1 MFSIFPRDK
10 KFHILLEQMAAVA
23 YEAANG
29 LSDLVHGNTAHDEVA
44 AASAIV
50 SAKSR
55 AKAVSMEIT
64 KELCRSF
71 ITPFDREDIQ
81 AIADHLYKIPKI
93 TEKIMDRVRLHKL
106 TGKNDDF
113 LPQIDL
119 IKQEAEA
126 MRDIVKELSIKGDA
140 KRILDKVALL
150 HQLEQK
156 GDNVRQDLLSAL
168 YSSDRD
174 IRDLLI
180 RRDIY
185 DMLEKVVDR
194 YRDVAGV
201 AMQIVLKNT

>member
-10 KFHILLEQMAAVA
+10 KFHTLLDQLAGVA
-23 YEAANG
+23 YDAAIN
-29 LSDLVHGNTAHDEVA
+29 LHALVHCSTPHDEVA
-44 AASAIV
+44 ASSGIV
-50 SAKSR
+50 AAKSK

-93 TEKIMDRVRLHKL
+93 TEKIMDRVRIHKL
-106 TGKNDDF
+106 TSKNTDF
-113 LPQIDL
+113 IPQIDL

-126 MRDIVKELSIKGDA
+126 MRDIVKELSVKGDT

-156 GDNVRQDLLSAL
+156 GDDVRQSLLAAL
-168 YSSDRD
+168 YTSDRD
-174 IRDLLI
+174 VRDLLV

-201 AMQIVLKNT
+201 AMQIVLKNS

>member
-10 KFHILLEQMAAVA
+10 KFHDLLEQLSSIA
-23 YEAANG
+23 YEAANN
-29 LSDLVHGNTAHDEVA
+29 LHMLVHAATPHDEVA
-44 AASAIV
+44 AASGIV
-50 SAKSR
+50 TAKSK
-55 AKAVSMEIT
+55 AKSVSMEVT

-93 TEKIMDRVRLHKL
+93 TEKIMDRVRIHKL
-106 TGKNDDF
+106 TGKNEDF
-113 LPQIDL
+113 IPQIDL

-126 MRDIVKELSIKGDA
+126 MRDIVKELSSKGDT

-156 GDNVRQDLLSAL
+156 GDDVRQHLLAAL
-168 YSSDRD
+168 YTSDRD
-174 IRDLLI
+174 IRELMV

-201 AMQIVLKNT
+201 AMQIVLKNS

>member
-10 KFHILLEQMAAVA
+10 KFHTLLNQLAAVA
-23 YEAANG
+23 YDAATN
-29 LSDLVHGNTAHDEVA
+29 LHALVHSTTPHDEVNS
-44 AASAIV
+44 ASGIV
-50 SAKSR
+50 TAKSK
-55 AKAVSMEIT
+55 AKAISMEIT
-64 KELCRSF
+64 RELCQSF

-93 TEKIMDRVRLHKL
+93 TEKIMERVRLHKL
-106 TGKNDDF
+106 GGNHADF
-113 LPQIDL
+113 LPQIGL

-126 MRDIVKELSIKGDA
+126 MRDIVTELGKKGDS

-156 GDNVRQDLLSAL
+156 GDDIRQSLLAAL
-168 YSSDRD
+168 YTSDKDVRE
-174 IRDLLI
+174 LLV

-201 AMQIVLKNT
+201 AMQIVLKNS

>member
-10 KFHILLEQMAAVA
+10 KFHILLDQLATIA
-23 YEAANG
+23 YEAASN
-29 LSDLVHGNTAHDEVA
+29 LHSLVHCATPHDEVA
-44 AASAIV
+44 ASSGIV
-50 SAKSR
+50 NAKSK

-64 KELCRSF
+64 RELCRSF

-93 TEKIMDRVRLHKL
+93 TEKIMDRLRIHKL
-106 TGKNDDF
+106 TGRNDDF
-113 LPQIDL
+113 IPQIDL

-126 MRDIVKELSIKGDA
+126 MRDIVTELRMKGDS

-156 GDNVRQDLLSAL
+156 GDDVRQDLLAAL
-168 YSSDRD
+168 YTSGRD
-174 IRDLLI
+174 VRELLV

-201 AMQIVLKNT
+201 AMQIVLKNS